1 MYRMSANPPERVA
14 DRPITDTKGLMGSK
28 TVWGVV
34 IMLLAPYLQRWFG
47 LDLSGE
53 TGVGVAN
60 DLPVLFGAFLA
71 IYGRVK
77 ASGKIDDVF

>member
-1 MYRMSANPPERVA
+1 MYRMPANPPERA
-14 DRPITDTKGLMGSK
+14 TDRPITDTKGLMGSK

-34 IMLLAPYLQRWFG
+34 IMVLAPYMQKWFG
-47 LDLSGE
+47 VDLSSE
-53 TGVGVAN
+53 TGIGVAN

-77 ASGKIDDVF
+77 ASGKIDVVF

>member
-1 MYRMSANPPERVA
+1 MPYPPPQPEPA
-14 DRPITDTKGLMGSK
+14 GKGLMGSK

-34 IMLLAPYLQRWFG
+34 IMLMAPYLHRWFG
-47 LDLSGE
+47 FDVSGE
-53 TGVGVAN
+53 TGAAIA
-60 DLPVLFGAFLA
+60 DDAAILFGAALA

>member
-1 MYRMSANPPERVA
+1 MTSLQPERAGDNVA
-14 DRPITDTKGLMGSK
+14 STKGLLGSK

-34 IMLLAPYLQRWFG
+34 IMLLAPYIQQWFG
-47 LDLSGE
+47 VDLSGE
-53 TGVGVAN
+53 TGVEVAN